1 MIDWRRARVWLK
13 HKAGSADA
21 NFFEISP
28 SFAQI
33 SKKSSAQ
40 ISSQISEEKSRKSDK
55 AQGKGRGPYTPS
67 LNPR

>member
-33 SKKSSAQ
+33 SEKKICPNFCANF
-40 ISSQISEEKSRKSDK
+40 EKEIAKV
-55 AQGKGRGPYTPS
+55 
-67 LNPR
+67 